1 MKNLKSILPI
11 LFVFIF
17 IGNSQSQVL
26 SEDAKRKVTVGIDF
40 FTDIWQGTPAD
51 MDLRTIN
58 QGFDVFAMYNFQLA
72 KSNSDFSVGL
82 GIDNHNM
89 YSDTRIDNI
98 NADTIVFVPLGS
110 TVYQRSKINLT
121 YVTVPM
127 EFKIRLKSGIKF
139 GAGFK
144 IKYLMSSKDK
154 YIGDVPGEPKGRT
167 NVKRK
172 KISNTE
178 DWAYG
183 FTLRLGYKSVNLYG
197 YYQISNI
204 FEKGRGPELYPIS
217 VGITL
222 TPF

>member
-1 MKNLKSILPI
+1 MKNLKLILPV
-11 LFVFIF
+11 LLVFILV
-17 IGNSQSQVL
+17 GNTQSQVL
-26 SEDAKRKVTVGIDF
+26 SDEAKRKVTVGLDF
-40 FTDIWQGTPAD
+40 FTDIWQDKPAD

-58 QGFDVFAMYNFQLA
+58 QGFDVFAMYNFQLGE
-72 KSNSDFSVGL
+72 SNSDFSVGL
-82 GIDNHNM
+82 GVDNHNM

-98 NADTIVFVPLGS
+98 TADTIVFVPLGENI
-110 TVYQRSKINLT
+110 YQRSKINLT
-121 YVTVPM
+121 YASLPM

-144 IKYLMSSKDK
+144 VKYLMSAKDK
-154 YIGDVPGEPKGRT
+154 YIGDIPGEPTGRT
-167 NVKRK
+167 NIKRK
-172 KISNTE
+172 NISNLE

-197 YYQISNI
+197 YYQISDI